1 MEEWDYIEVEGEKME
16 GYCMY
21 SYRSEK
27 VHMFYVMNKG
37 LTKILEEIRE
47 ENIERIPKTKR
58 PFWCFI
64 SNFRRVAK
72 NQCYTSHCPFLAY
85 CEAEEDE
92 EG

>member
-27 VHMFYVMNKG
+27 VHVFYRMNKG
-37 LTKILEEIRE
+37 LTEILEVIRE
-47 ENIERIPKTKR
+47 KNKDHIPKTKR
-58 PFWCFI
+58 PLWCFL

-72 NQCYTSHCPFLAY
+72 SKCYTSHCPFFAY
-85 CEAEEDE
+85 CDAEEDE
-92 EG
+92 

>member
-27 VHMFYVMNKG
+27 VHVLYRMNKG
-37 LTKILEEIRE
+37 LTEIQE
-47 ENIERIPKTKR
+47 VIKEKNKDHISKTKR
-58 PFWCFI
+58 PIWCLL

-72 NQCYTSHCPFLAY
+72 DRCYTSQCPFLAY
-85 CEAEEDE
+85 CEAD
-92 EG
+92 